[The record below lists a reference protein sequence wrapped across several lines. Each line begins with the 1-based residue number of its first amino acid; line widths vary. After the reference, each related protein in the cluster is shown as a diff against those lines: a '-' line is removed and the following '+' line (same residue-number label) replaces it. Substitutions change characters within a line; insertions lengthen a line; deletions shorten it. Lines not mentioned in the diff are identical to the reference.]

1 MAKIVVLFGKPK
13 DPELF
18 DKQYWEDHVPIARQM
33 PGLKRYTVHKV
44 VGAPRDDPAYY
55 QVVELEFE
63 NMDSLKNALN
73 SRAGRDSG
81 RHGVKIATG
90 GITFLYAESKDA
102 LQAVT
107 K

>member
-1 MAKIVVLFGKPK
+1 MSKIIVLFGKPT
-13 DPELF
+13 DPDLF

-33 PGLKRYTVHKV
+33 PGLKKYTVHRV
-44 VGAPRDDPAYY
+44 VGAPRGDPAYY

-63 NMDSLKNALN
+63 NMDALKNALN
-73 SRAGRDSG
+73 SQAGRDSG

-90 GITFLYAESKDA
+90 GITFMYAESRDA
-102 LQAVT
+102 LHQST